1 MRKRRNNVEYT
12 HNGSPVKSFFL
23 LIGSIINMA
32 VFAFFWYAV
41 KSGNMTLVIAATVA
55 LTVFVMMNFVFP
67 AVKKR

>member
-1 MRKRRNNVEYT
+1 MRKRRNKVEYT

-23 LIGSIINMA
+23 LVSSLLNMA

-41 KSGNMTLVIAATVA
+41 KSGNMTYVIAATVA
-55 LTVFVMMNFVFP
+55 LTAFVMMNFVFP